1 MFLFNL
7 RKFPF
12 KCNHLHYSK
21 VTTTCNTNSNISVY
35 SVELEKC
42 LKNLDWCNDPAF
54 RNLEGQLL
62 EQFGRPNPSVKW
74 REGNTKSSFT
84 YLLLD
89 PRITGNLPNRSVSLT
104 PLQTWHTFLSAI
116 FYVGKGKRS
125 RPYQHLYDA
134 VELWKKGETASSS
147 KKLQRILDIWKSGSG
162 VVCLHVFLNI
172 IPVEAYTREAAM
184 ISAITLENLTNVKGG
199 EFYGWAATWPQRE
212 RKKLGVYLLH
222 KALMIFLHEGE
233 RQLCPTDIDHKF

>member
-1 MFLFNL
+1 MFLFYL

-21 VTTTCNTNSNISVY
+21 VTTTCNTNLNISVY

-89 PRITGNLPNRSVSLT
+89 PRITGNLPHRSLSLT
-104 PLQTWHTFLSAI
+104 QLQTWQTFLSAI

-222 KALMIFLHEGE
+222 KAMMIFLHEGE
-233 RQLCPTDIDHKF
+233 RQLCPTDID